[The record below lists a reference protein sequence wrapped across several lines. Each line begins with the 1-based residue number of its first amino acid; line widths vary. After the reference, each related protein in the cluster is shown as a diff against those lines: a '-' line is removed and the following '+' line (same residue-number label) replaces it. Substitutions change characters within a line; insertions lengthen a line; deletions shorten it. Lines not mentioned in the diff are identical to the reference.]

1 MIRKNWEDMAYLPR
15 VEFINHTSRKGEHI
29 KSYLLITKRNYLMIF
44 TYIQV
49 NHREPFFPETTILT
63 SVRQWGVGTLP
74 IPHKFQK
81 HDV

>member
-1 MIRKNWEDMAYLPR
+1 
-15 VEFINHTSRKGEHI
+15 
-29 KSYLLITKRNYLMIF
+29 MIF

-63 SVRQWGVGTLP
+63 SVRQWEVGTLP
-74 IPHKFQK
+74 TPHKFQK